1 MKASISWKRKSYVK
15 RMPTSWR
22 HFHHS
27 PLLHFV
33 IVLYFNFIYL
43 ATLCDMQDLSSLTR
57 D

>member
-1 MKASISWKRKSYVK
+1 MEKEVLLKRISTLW
-15 RMPTSWR
+15 M

-33 IVLYFNFIYL
+33 IILYFSFLFLGI
-43 ATLCDMQDLSSLTR
+43 LCDMQDLSSLTR

>member
-1 MKASISWKRKSYVK
+1 MEKEVLCKENTYFMEA
-15 RMPTSWR
+15 
-22 HFHHS
+22 FHHS